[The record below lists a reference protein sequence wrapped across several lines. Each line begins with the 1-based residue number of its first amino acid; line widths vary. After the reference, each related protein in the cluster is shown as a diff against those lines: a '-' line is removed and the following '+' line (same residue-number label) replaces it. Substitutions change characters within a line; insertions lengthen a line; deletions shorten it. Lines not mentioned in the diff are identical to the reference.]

1 MDESDWKSVLQCIQL
16 EDLSSVADLY
26 MLDNN
31 HEPVASLDWG
41 DERRR
46 LDENSNQKFI
56 SYFQGDEK
64 GWTNTK

>member
-1 MDESDWKSVLQCIQL
+1 MHSIGRSIF
-16 EDLSSVADLY
+16 SSGLIHGDD
-26 MLDNN
+26 DNN